1 MIVPIPN
8 MCLQNSSIAV
18 ALRADETA
26 HHTSTCYQELPF
38 TTTYDYICIL
48 KPAQRLSISKN
59 NA

>member
-1 MIVPIPN
+1 

-48 KPAQRLSISKN
+48 KPAQRLSISKK